1 MPRGGSIAPP
11 EQQADRL
18 VAVIT
23 HFVADS
29 WTLVTTV
36 ERNTI
41 IRSWPVKP
49 ATLRPRTRRR
59 PAGGIRFGG
68 GTALHRRT

>member
-49 ATLRPRTRRR
+49 ATSGRVPDGAQ
-59 PAGGIRFGG
+59 PAGSDSCG